1 MYFPT
6 DDELMR
12 SIINMMRGGLND
24 NDKSSYKYKPYPDK
38 EQKRC
43 EPCNCTKS
51 TSKENEEKEEK
62 SMKKAKAVM
71 TTIDENRYLISVDV
85 PGYKGCELDVTFS
98 GEQGFVVKANNATRG
113 EFCYKSGVSIFEKPI
128 DIDSINVTHEDGV
141 VYFNFSY
148 LVEPTI
154 KEPIRFTF

>member
-6 DDELMR
+6 DDEFIHNIL
-12 SIINMMRGGLND
+12 NAVRGGLID
-24 NDKSSYKYKPYPDK
+24 NTESYKYKTHPDK

-43 EPCNCTKS
+43 GPCKRIKT
-51 TSKENEEKEEK
+51 TSKETEEKEE
-62 SMKKAKAVM
+62 SNMKKAKAVM
-71 TTIDENRYLISVDV
+71 TTSGENRYLISVDV

-98 GEQGFVVKANNATRG
+98 EEQGFVVKANNATRG
-113 EFCYKSGVSIFEKPI
+113 EFCYKSGTSIFEKAI
-128 DIDSINVTHEDGV
+128 DTDSISVTHEDGV

-148 LVEPTI
+148 LIKPTI

>member
-6 DDELMR
+6 DDELMQR
-12 SIINMMRGGLND
+12 VLNVMRGGLNG
-24 NDKSSYKYKPYPDK
+24 NTKSYKYTPHPDK

-43 EPCNCTKS
+43 EPCKCTKT
-51 TSKENEEKEEK
+51 TSKETEEKEERN
-62 SMKKAKAVM
+62 MKKAKAVM
-71 TTIDENRYLISVDV
+71 TTSGENRYLISVDV

-98 GEQGFVVKANNATRG
+98 EEQGFVVKANNAIRG
-113 EFCYKSGVSIFEKPI
+113 EFCYKSGTSIFEKAI
-128 DIDSINVTHEDGV
+128 DIDSISVTHEDGV

-148 LVEPTI
+148 LIKPTI

>member
-12 SIINMMRGGLND
+12 SIINVMRGGLND
-24 NDKSSYKYKPYPDK
+24 ESSDRYKPFPSK
-38 EQKRC
+38 GQKRC
-43 EPCNCTKS
+43 GPCEYTKT
-51 TSKENEEKEEK
+51 TSKEKEESEEKN
-62 SMKKAKAVM
+62 MKKAKAVM
-71 TTIDENRYLISVDV
+71 TTTDENRYLISVDV

-98 GEQGFVVKANNATRG
+98 EEQGFVVKANNATRG
-113 EFCYKSGVSIFEKPI
+113 EFCYKSGTSIFEKPI
-128 DIDSINVTHEDGV
+128 DIDSISATHEDGV

-148 LVEPTI
+148 LIKPTI

>member
-12 SIINMMRGGLND
+12 GILNVVRGGLND
-24 NDKSSYKYKPYPDK
+24 DAGSYKRKPYSDK

-43 EPCNCTKS
+43 EPCKCTKT
-51 TSKENEEKEEK
+51 TSKETEEKEERN
-62 SMKKAKAVM
+62 MKKAKAVM
-71 TTIDENRYLISVDV
+71 TTSGENRYLISVDV

-98 GEQGFVVKANNATRG
+98 EEQGFVVKANNATRG
-113 EFCYKSGVSIFEKPI
+113 EFCYKSGTSIFEKAI
-128 DIDSINVTHEDGV
+128 DIDSISAIHEDGV

-148 LVEPTI
+148 LIKPTI

>member
-12 SIINMMRGGLND
+12 SLLNMVRGGLKD
-24 NDKSSYKYKPYPDK
+24 DAWTYKYKSHPDK

-43 EPCNCTKS
+43 GPCECTKT
-51 TSKENEEKEEK
+51 TSKEKEESEEKN
-62 SMKKAKAVM
+62 MKKAKAVM
-71 TTIDENRYLISVDV
+71 TTTDENRYLISVDV

-98 GEQGFVVKANNATRG
+98 EEQGFVVKANNSIRG
-113 EFCYKSGVSIFEKPI
+113 EFCYKSGISIFEKPI
-128 DIDSINVTHEDGV
+128 DIDSISVTHEDGV

-148 LVEPTI
+148 LVKPTI